1 MLHEADVLSVSVSS
15 MDHLTDEPSAE
26 WFARLC
32 VRLSLEK
39 KRWPEFV
46 THRVASVRVM
56 RCPAL
61 HATTKHTHGNRQ

>member
-1 MLHEADVLSVSVSS
+1 MLHEANVLSVSVSS

-32 VRLSLEK
+32 VRLSLEI

-46 THRVASVRVM
+46 THRVASVR
-56 RCPAL
+56 A
-61 HATTKHTHGNRQ
+61 